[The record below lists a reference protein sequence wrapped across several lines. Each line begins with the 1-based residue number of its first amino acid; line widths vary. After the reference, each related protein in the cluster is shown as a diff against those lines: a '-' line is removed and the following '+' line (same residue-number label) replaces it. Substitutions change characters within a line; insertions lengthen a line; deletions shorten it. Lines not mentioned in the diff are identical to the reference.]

1 VAPYLTGAGRAI
13 LATALLLLAVGVVA
27 GHWPLVLLGGVLV
40 SVLGLCWYAL
50 LAPALVLE
58 RRLLGME
65 VVTPEGVVTDSLRA
79 GRPMS
84 LRLNIRNRGG
94 ATLRGLELLPHMGT
108 GLRVV
113 EQVPGPIR
121 LPGHTATDTDVTLV
135 AEEAGRWFLHGFR
148 VTVRGALGLVAV
160 GEYVATPVPLKF
172 LPDIGSVRTGAL
184 RTLRKGA
191 RDREGLHMVRRSGSG
206 ADLRELRDHQH
217 GDPFRAIA
225 WKATARTGRLM
236 VKEYESELVLNSYV
250 CVDISSTM
258 RGGRRSVKAGEH
270 GPGSKLD
277 HAVELAGTYADTVL
291 SRGDRVGL
299 ITFDERIYGHMRA
312 RDGRSQLGQLL
323 QHLVGVR
330 HVVDEDL
337 TEYGDGELV
346 ELVARY
352 LAVQERLDFRR
363 KDPVPRHRGVGQGMD
378 YWAFSREVKEA
389 PEVTPYDGER
399 LEAWIRAVLPY
410 EKERFDDRALTAGVL
425 GTENV
430 GLLRRFCQLRGIEV
444 PYRLETRLGQKE
456 RGLVQCLEE
465 ILTQS
470 RDPTLVL
477 VVSDLCGIMNT
488 ELIVRALRLVKAKRH
503 KVAFVS
509 PFTPDYV
516 DKPVGPGRAAVLHEL
531 FALAETDDRHH
542 VIRAVESL
550 GVPVLTI
557 GPEES
562 MASIARRLRHFGWR

>member
-1 VAPYLTGAGRAI
+1 MAPYLTGAGRAL
-13 LATALLLLAVGVVA
+13 LATALLFIAAGVIA
-27 GHWPLVLLGGVLV
+27 GHWALVLLGGVLV
-40 SVLGLCWYAL
+40 AVLGLAWYAL

-58 RRLLGME
+58 RRLLSME
-65 VVTPEGVVTDSLRA
+65 VTTPEGVVVDTLRA
-79 GRPMS
+79 GRPTSLS
-84 LRLNIRNRGG
+84 LRIRNRGG
-94 ATLRGLELLPHMGT
+94 ATLRGLQLSPHMGT

-113 EQVPGPIR
+113 EHVPGPIR
-121 LPGHTATDTDVTLV
+121 LPGHTQTATDVSLIAD
-135 AEEAGRWFLHGFR
+135 EAGRWFLHGFR
-148 VTVRGALGLVAV
+148 VRVRGALGLVAV
-160 GEYVATPVPLKF
+160 GEYVATPTPLKF

-184 RTLRKGA
+184 RTMRKGA

-236 VKEYESELVLNSYV
+236 VKEYESELVLNTYV

-258 RGGRRSVKAGEH
+258 RGGRRVPAPDEH

-277 HAVELAGTYADTVL
+277 HAMELAGTYADTVL

-312 RDGRSQLGQLL
+312 KDGRAQLGELL

-337 TEYGDGELV
+337 TEFGEPELV

-363 KDPVPRHRGVGQGMD
+363 KNPAPRHRGVGQGMD
-378 YWAFSREVKEA
+378 YWTFSREIKEA
-389 PEVTPYDGER
+389 PETSPYDGER
-399 LEAWIRAVLPY
+399 LEGWIRAVMPHELQ
-410 EKERFDDRALTAGVL
+410 KFDDRALHAGVL
-425 GTENV
+425 ASENI

-477 VVSDLCGIMNT
+477 VISDLCGIMNT
-488 ELIVRALRLVKAKRH
+488 ELIVRALRLVKSRRH
-503 KVAFVS
+503 KVAFIS

-516 DKPVGPGRAAVLHEL
+516 VKPAENERSAVLHEL

-542 VIRAVESL
+542 VIRAIESL
-550 GVPVLTI
+550 GIPVLTI

-562 MASIARRLRHFGWR
+562 MAGLARRLRHFGWR